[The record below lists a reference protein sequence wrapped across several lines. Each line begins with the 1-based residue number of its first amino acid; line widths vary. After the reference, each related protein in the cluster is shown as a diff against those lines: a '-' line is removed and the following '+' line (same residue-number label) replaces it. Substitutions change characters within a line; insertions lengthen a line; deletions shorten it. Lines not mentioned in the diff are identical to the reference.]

1 MTTKPNLIDLM
12 TRFVALSLIYKKQL
26 MARWPDGVTEEWLDV
41 LNSLEKE
48 IECPTDDT
56 SQA

>member
-1 MTTKPNLIDLM
+1 M